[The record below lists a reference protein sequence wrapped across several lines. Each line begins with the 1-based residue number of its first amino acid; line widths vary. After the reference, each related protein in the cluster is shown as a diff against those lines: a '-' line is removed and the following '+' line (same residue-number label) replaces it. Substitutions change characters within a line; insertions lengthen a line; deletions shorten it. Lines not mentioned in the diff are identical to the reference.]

1 MLGQGVMPTRM
12 SCQTTSSRCSSTMRC
27 YQRINGRRS
36 GLRRLPSF
44 ADEFASLSRRSSSI
58 SWKKVRPVLP
68 FPGVFSLTLHR
79 GPTVRRTP
87 LHQPPNEIVPPRST
101 CSVAEARRRS
111 GSTSRPVNRVLL
123 SAESA
128 SRSGSC
134 CASVSSCITIRCPTT
149 GGWAI
154 NDSFPCTER

>member
-1 MLGQGVMPTRM
+1 MER
-12 SCQTTSSRCSSTMRC
+12 
-27 YQRINGRRS
+27 GRV
-36 GLRRLPSF
+36 F
-44 ADEFASLSRRSSSI
+44 ADFRVSLMDCQFIAKELVDFLEESAAC
-58 SWKKVRPVLP
+58 PA
-68 FPGVFSLTLHR
+68 FPWGIPLTLHR

-101 CSVAEARRRS
+101 CSVAEARRS

-134 CASVSSCITIRCPTT
+134 SASVSSCITIRCPTT